1 MPGFLRDRFGGPKY
15 AYQRRLGTYKKLY
28 KIKNKKINI

>member
-15 AYQRRLGTYKKLY
+15 AYQRRLGTYKNY
-28 KIKNKKINI
+28 TKNK